1 MSRKETA
8 ATKLP
13 QIPNGRS
20 TPQPSS
26 TGTLQLPIRPIG
38 FLYTQPA
45 RTAKESIFSFFK
57 PSNGAAK
64 KRKGIAASNANADED
79 DGNDA
84 ALRPASAS
92 SNITNSR
99 PQSRNGSV
107 PSFETTQL
115 TRSHWHDNDVI
126 DRLKQV
132 AREIGISIQVPQA
145 KKVDMVAIKEEAAK
159 NLDDLKLQ
167 LDRASGVVEAAGDKK
182 PPARAQPVIRPE
194 KALELE
200 EEKLHRAKSYER
212 ELVQKRQQMERKLDE
227 MQKQSADFEKK
238 ADPSEEL
245 QAAVLA
251 VNKEGLLIKVRDLTS
266 ECERL
271 EEEGNTCRHMQRR
284 LEAFLSAERVMC
296 DDIGKEIQQHDDD
309 LVKLRERLR
318 DSVKEITSSLHVD
331 DMEHARLLIQVP
343 GSCLCTRDIAFVF
356 GFNLNLFAGNAD
368 RLRKHA
374 EEPSSGAAGTA

>member
-1 MSRKETA
+1 
-8 ATKLP
+8 
-13 QIPNGRS
+13 
-20 TPQPSS
+20 
-26 TGTLQLPIRPIG
+26 
-38 FLYTQPA
+38 
-45 RTAKESIFSFFK
+45 
-57 PSNGAAK
+57 
-64 KRKGIAASNANADED
+64 
-79 DGNDA
+79 
-84 ALRPASAS
+84 
-92 SNITNSR
+92 
-99 PQSRNGSV
+99 
-107 PSFETTQL
+107 
-115 TRSHWHDNDVI
+115 
-126 DRLKQV
+126 
-132 AREIGISIQVPQA
+132 
-145 KKVDMVAIKEEAAK
+145 MVAIKEEAAK

-182 PPARAQPVIRPE
+182 PPARAQPVLRPE
-194 KALELE
+194 KILELE

-331 DMEHARLLIQVP
+331 DMEHARLLIQVL

-356 GFNLNLFAGNAD
+356 GVNLNLFAGNAGG
-368 RLRKHA
+368 LRKYA
-374 EEPSSGAAGTA
+374 EEQASGAARTA